1 MKYRFKE
8 KSKKKD
14 FIFEILKKE
23 KLRQENTVQLIA
35 SENYTS
41 KEVMNAQGSI
51 FTNKYAEGY
60 PKKRYYSGCEMVDKV
75 ENICQERAKRIFR
88 CSYANVQPH
97 SGSQANESVYLS
109 MLNIRDVVLSLKLDH
124 GGHLTHGFSKNFSGK
139 VYNFFF
145 YNLDNRNQLINYHK
159 IRKLALKHKP
169 KLIIAGYSAYS
180 KFINWKIFKYIARE
194 VNAYLLADI
203 SHVSGL
209 IVSNIYPSPIKIADI
224 VTSTTH
230 KTLRG
235 PRGGII
241 MTEEKNIYKKINS
254 GVFPG
259 TQGGPLIHVISAK
272 AVAFEEAYSKSFIS
286 YQKQVLK
293 NSKLLSLLMMQ
304 HSFYTI
310 SQMTDNHLFLLDL
323 SNKSINGK
331 EAESKL
337 YSCNLIV
344 NKNMIPNDKEKPNIT
359 SGIRLGTPSITT
371 RGFKLNEIFIVSN
384 WINDI
389 INNSKNNLLLKKIK
403 NDVLKIC
410 KIFPIYQ

>member
-1 MKYRFKE
+1 
-8 KSKKKD
+8 
-14 FIFEILKKE
+14 
-23 KLRQENTVQLIA
+23 
-35 SENYTS
+35 
-41 KEVMNAQGSI
+41 
-51 FTNKYAEGY
+51 
-60 PKKRYYSGCEMVDKV
+60 MVDKV

-169 KLIIAGYSAYS
+169 K
-180 KFINWKIFKYIARE
+180 FINWKIFKYIARE

-241 MTEEKNIYKKINS
+241 MTEEKNIYK
-254 GVFPG
+254 
-259 TQGGPLIHVISAK
+259 
-272 AVAFEEAYSKSFIS
+272 
-286 YQKQVLK
+286 
-293 NSKLLSLLMMQ
+293 
-304 HSFYTI
+304 
-310 SQMTDNHLFLLDL
+310 
-323 SNKSINGK
+323 
-331 EAESKL
+331 
-337 YSCNLIV
+337 
-344 NKNMIPNDKEKPNIT
+344 
-359 SGIRLGTPSITT
+359 
-371 RGFKLNEIFIVSN
+371 
-384 WINDI
+384 
-389 INNSKNNLLLKKIK
+389 
-403 NDVLKIC
+403 
-410 KIFPIYQ
+410 